1 MGEKTSKLRLLLF
14 IYFDLSLLGRH
25 FGLFHVRVFTN
36 MKNLNSVLPYM
47 GLDPEVIVSSLC
59 QITNKSCQKPTIEL
73 AGRLGKNL
81 TLAHWTLDISEV
93 MLASNSLLI

>member
-47 GLDPEVIVSSLC
+47 GLDPEVIVRSLC
-59 QITNKSCQKPTIEL
+59 QITKKSLESVLIVLSTE
-73 AGRLGKNL
+73 ANL
-81 TLAHWTLDISEV
+81 RAEPARIGCAV
-93 MLASNSLLI
+93 G